1 MGSKVNSQQ
10 ALVHWP
16 REITK
21 GKLGQKTMKFGQIQQ
36 ARSGKFGQV
45 WTSLGKLGQVWTSL
59 DQGIKWQNQNKTERI
74 RKGKQK
80 FEW

>member
-21 GKLGQKTMKFGQIQQ
+21 GKLGQIWASLGQ
-36 ARSGKFGQV
+36 FGQV
-45 WTSLGKLGQVWTSL
+45 WTSLGKLGQFWTSL
-59 DQGIKWQNQNKTERI
+59 DQFGLGNKMA
-74 RKGKQK
+74 KSK
-80 FEW
+80 